1 MASADHNHSPGGS
14 LFDAAAML
22 DYFAQLDEL
31 LAHADD
37 TAPAHLHIAGGAV
50 IATKS
55 DARVTADVDVVSE
68 GMTEPL
74 RRAVAEVSRRNPG
87 LRPDWLNDGAK
98 LKRVRLPME
107 PERIYTGRCLVI
119 DSAGDRYILA
129 MKLASGRPN
138 DEADCEL
145 LIRSLGIRSHAE
157 LLDLIEQAIPTH
169 LQTPAMGHF
178 AAECLHRANRRPRT

>member
-1 MASADHNHSPGGS
+1 MASADHNPSGT

-22 DYFAQLDEL
+22 GYFAQLDEL
-31 LAHADD
+31 LANAEDA
-37 TAPAHLHIAGGAV
+37 APVHLHIAGGAV

-55 DARVTADVDVVSE
+55 NARVTADVDVVSE

-107 PERIYTGRCLVI
+107 PERIYTGRCLI
-119 DSAGDRYILA
+119 INSAGDRYVLA
-129 MKLASGRPN
+129 MKLASGRRA

-145 LIRSLGIRSHAE
+145 LIRNLGIHSHDE
-157 LLDLIEQAIPTH
+157 LLDLIEQAIPAH
-169 LQTPAMGHF
+169 VQTPAMGYF
-178 AAECLHRANRRPRT
+178 AAECLHRAYRRPRT